1 MLAGGAG
8 AIFGISMA
16 IVSHRMGL
24 NIALTGASLV
34 ILTSNCLCYC
44 YITVLDKIITSV
56 KTSFGNDKLICTKCG
71 YKCET
76 SGTIIE
82 EVENV
87 SIFRFKDSE
96 KRVTSIMKLPS
107 VRWLLFLVALFAIWF
122 LLLYLGIIQRY
133 MH

>member
-1 MLAGGAG
+1 MLLDKNDLYVLRRLASYKSLSIFMMLAGGAG

-56 KTSFGNDKLICTKCG
+56 KTSFGNDKLICTK
-71 YKCET
+71 
-76 SGTIIE
+76 
-82 EVENV
+82 
-87 SIFRFKDSE
+87 
-96 KRVTSIMKLPS
+96 
-107 VRWLLFLVALFAIWF
+107 
-122 LLLYLGIIQRY
+122 
-133 MH
+133 